1 MYSVLLNDSGS
12 WNGNLM
18 TLTDNSETK
27 EAEYAVDMIKPL
39 IKEVKISPL

>member
-1 MYSVLLNDSGS
+1 
-12 WNGNLM
+12 M

>member
-1 MYSVLLNDSGS
+1 MILDHEMEIL
-12 WNGNLM
+12 

>member
-12 WNGNLM
+12 SNGNLM
-18 TLTDNSETK
+18 TLTENSETRD
-27 EAEYAVDMIKPL
+27 AEYAVDMIKPL